1 MKKGEDFTGV
11 TIVYFCH
18 DEEGNF
24 LFNKRSKKAINIA
37 WTVVGILVAVSM
49 VMLYMPGLKF

>member
-18 DEEGNF
+18 DGNGNF
-24 LFNKRSKKAINIA
+24 LMKKRSANCRDEH
-37 WTVVGILVAVSM
+37 
-49 VMLYMPGLKF
+49 